1 MSQAAFLRDID
12 EQLMGA
18 FHAAGLADDATY
30 TMSPAGPVTCRIYVD
45 RAAATLEQYGVEV
58 GSSRIVVGLLRA
70 EVSSPKV
77 GATLAIGSE
86 TFKLEQRIHKDE
98 SLTRWVVI
106 PA

>member
-12 EQLMGA
+12 EQLMSA

-30 TMSPAGPVTCRIYVD
+30 TLSPASPVACRVYVD
-45 RAAATLEQYGVEV
+45 RGAASLEMHGVEV
-58 GSSRIVVGLLRA
+58 GASRIVVGILRA
-70 EVSSPKV
+70 EVASPEV

-98 SLTRWVVI
+98 SLTRWVVS